1 MIIYPTV
8 NPIAPSSVVSLGK
21 IQ

>member
-1 MIIYPTV
+1 MIIYSTAH
-8 NPIAPSSVVSLGK
+8 PIAPSSVVSLGK